1 MKRTILLWVVAVVI
15 TLTSAIYQR
24 MTGPTYPLR
33 GEVDINGQTVDY
45 KLIRSHGGE
54 TDAVVEIA
62 TKDESI
68 SGTLYWK
75 RFKTD
80 DEFIPVIME
89 FNNGILSAPL
99 PNQPPA
105 GKLEYYVELN
115 NEKVPFEENVVIR
128 FKGDVPIW
136 ILIPHVI
143 AMFGAMLLS
152 TRTGLE
158 IFRKEKDNLLK
169 LTYWTLG
176 FLLIGGFLLG
186 PAVQWYAFDAWWT
199 GFPFGTDLTDNKTL
213 IALIVWLI
221 ALFMYRKSAK
231 PRVWALGASIVML
244 IVFLIPHSMFGSE
257 LDYNKMENQQIET
270 QTSIT
275 E

>member
-1 MKRTILLWVVAVVI
+1 MKRTILLWVIAVLI
-15 TLTSAIYQR
+15 TLASAIYQR
-24 MTGPTYPLR
+24 MTGPTYPLS
-33 GEVDINGQTVDY
+33 GEVKVNGQTINY
-45 KLIRSHGGE
+45 KLIRSQGGE
-54 TDAVVEIA
+54 TDALVEIE
-62 TKDESI
+62 TNDETI
-68 SGTLYWK
+68 TGTLYWK

-80 DEFIPVIME
+80 EEFISVPMNY
-89 FNNGILSAPL
+89 NNGKLSANL

-105 GKLEYYVELN
+105 GKLEYYVELGN
-115 NEKVPFEENVVIR
+115 VKIPTEQNVVIR

-158 IFRKEKDNLLK
+158 IFKKEKDNLLK

-186 PAVQWYAFDAWWT
+186 PAVQLYAFDAWWT

-213 IALIVWLI
+213 IALIGWLI
-221 ALFMYRKSAK
+221 ALFVYKRSTR
-231 PRVWALGASIVML
+231 PRVWALGAAIVML

-257 LDYNKMENQQIET
+257 LDYNKVDKQQVEM
-270 QTSIT
+270 QNPYT

>member
-1 MKRTILLWVVAVVI
+1 MKRTILLWVIAVVI
-15 TLTSAIYQR
+15 TLVSAIYQR
-24 MTGPTYPLR
+24 MTGPTYPLS
-33 GEVDINGQTVDY
+33 GEVKINEKTINY
-45 KLIRSHGGE
+45 KLIRSQGGE
-54 TDAVVEIA
+54 EDAIIKIA
-62 TKDESI
+62 THDDSI
-68 SGTLYWK
+68 EGILYWK

-80 DEFIPVIME
+80 DEFIAVPMDYE
-89 FNNGILSAPL
+89 NGELIASL
-99 PNQPPA
+99 PNQPKA

-115 NEKVPFEENVVIR
+115 NVKIPAEQNVVIR

-186 PAVQWYAFDAWWT
+186 PAVQLYAFDAWWT
-199 GFPFGTDLTDNKTL
+199 GFPFGMDLTDNKTL
-213 IALIVWLI
+213 IALIVWLT
-221 ALFMYRKSAK
+221 ALFMYKKSSR

-257 LDYNKMENQQIET
+257 LNYNKLDKQQAEIHT
-270 QTSIT
+270 LIT